1 MNDSFCKKCNSP
13 MFLDNCPKCSNKFE
27 ITNLFKFQSKHELS
41 EIRFVNLSWW
51 KNLPLYASIVVIL
64 LACWFLLSFFIDF
77 IYFSIVL
84 KYIIVFCL
92 TSILILVFAPYSMRK
107 RIVYYINEK
116 RLQIFPPPFII
127 PPPKIISG
135 TLFKEELN
143 KIDSVRKINRDA
155 NKKREIVYIFSNPS
169 MPELIKIGRTNRSV
183 EERLKE
189 LNNTSLPTQFSVE
202 YIIETSDSKYLEKL
216 IHKNFDEHRVN
227 DNREFFRIHP
237 KIVFEYAISINNSL
251 N

>member
-1 MNDSFCKKCNSP
+1 MNDSFCKKCNSAI
-13 MFLDNCPKCSNKFE
+13 FLDNCPKCSNKYE
-27 ITNLFKFQSKHELS
+27 IINIFKFQSKHELS
-41 EIRFVNLSWW
+41 ETRFVNLSWW

-64 LACWFLLSFFIDF
+64 LACWFLISFFIDF
-77 IYFSIVL
+77 IYFAIVL

-107 RIVYYINEK
+107 RIVYYINEI
-116 RLQIFPPPFII
+116 RLQIFPPPFIM
-127 PPPKIISG
+127 PPPTIISG
-135 TLFKEELN
+135 TLSKEELN
-143 KIDSVRKINRDA
+143 KIDSFRKINLAA

-169 MPELIKIGRTNRSV
+169 MPGLLKIGRTNRSV

-189 LNNTSLPTQFSVE
+189 LSNTSLPTEFVVE
-202 YIIETSDSKYLEKL
+202 HKIETSDSKYLEKM
-216 IHKNFDEHRVN
+216 IHKNFEKHRVN

-237 KIVFEYAISINNSL
+237 KIVFEYAISINKSL